1 MVGLLLVCCERE
13 TEGQRNLQAT
23 SIIPYSLPWNH
34 RASLWEG
41 TCRNQDPP
49 PQSGSMDGRV
59 QQSRLAPIREVAF
72 ISSTRI
78 RLTEGADHN
87 LTEEEEAEVAQTSE
101 LLN

>member
-1 MVGLLLVCCERE
+1 
-13 TEGQRNLQAT
+13 
-23 SIIPYSLPWNH
+23 
-34 RASLWEG
+34 
-41 TCRNQDPP
+41 
-49 PQSGSMDGRV
+49 MDGRV